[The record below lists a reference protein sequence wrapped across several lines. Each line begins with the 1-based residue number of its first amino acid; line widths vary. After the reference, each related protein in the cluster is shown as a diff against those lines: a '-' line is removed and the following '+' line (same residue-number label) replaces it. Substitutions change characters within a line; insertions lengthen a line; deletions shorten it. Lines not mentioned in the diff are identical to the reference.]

1 MKCMII
7 SNLENYMIFRNLIHL
22 VNVKVGHGHNI
33 VKLKVHTHTHT
44 HIFCGLQAQMILWK
58 HMTTMFFQKLIHV
71 DFMTNPHENFLSI
84 P

>member
-44 HIFCGLQAQMILWK
+44 HTHILWSSSPN
-58 HMTTMFFQKLIHV
+58 
-71 DFMTNPHENFLSI
+71 DFVEAYDNNVFPKTNSC
-84 P
+84 